1 MRISDWSSDVCSSD
15 LGHIQEVIIQNFRA
29 KPDTRMADHPEPP
42 LEEHLWTIAAA
53 RLILGAEMTIQAPPN
68 LHRREDLEALLHAGV
83 NDWGGVSPVTPDHVN
98 PEAPWPHLEMLADA
112 THVAGRML
120 SQRLAIG
127 PSHARDVETWVDAGL
142 ATRVRRSIDGR
153 GLPRSEEH

>member
-15 LGHIQEVIIQNFRA
+15 L
-29 KPDTRMADHPEPP
+29 
-42 LEEHLWTIAAA
+42 EHLWTIAAA

-127 PSHARDVETWVDAGL
+127 PSHARDVETWVDA
-142 ATRVRRSIDGR
+142 
-153 GLPRSEEH
+153 RSEEHTSELQSLMRISYAVFCLKKKNK